1 MIVETNSIQIER
13 LQEKDIELVRNWRNS
28 VFVRQHMN
36 FREQITPEMQIKW
49 FRSIDNFDNF
59 FFILRFKGLKVG
71 LGNIKNIDWEERSG
85 ETGVFIAEKQNLSS
99 FLPVV
104 GVLTLSELVFRIFK
118 LNKLYSHVRPDN
130 KRAIRFNK
138 LFGYKKVAG
147 EENEENQLY
156 ELTTEMFKKATRKF
170 FLLLKPLGYKTGNM
184 KITLHAQDYLT
195 DFGSQMEK
203 KILDSDM
210 NFKVSKVGE
219 KVIFTEV

>member
-71 LGNIKNIDWEERSG
+71 LGNIKNIDWAERSG

-147 EENEENQLY
+147 EESEENQLY

-184 KITLHAQDYLT
+184 IITLQAQDYLT

>member
-71 LGNIKNIDWEERSG
+71 LGNIKNIDWEERNG

-195 DFGSQMEK
+195 DFGAQMEK

>member
-71 LGNIKNIDWEERSG
+71 LGNIKNIDWEERNG

-184 KITLHAQDYLT
+184 KITLQAQDYLT
-195 DFGSQMEK
+195 DFGAQMEK

>member
-1 MIVETNSIQIER
+1 
-13 LQEKDIELVRNWRNS
+13 
-28 VFVRQHMN
+28 
-36 FREQITPEMQIKW
+36 MQIKW

-71 LGNIKNIDWEERSG
+71 LGNIKNIDWEELSG

-104 GVLTLSELVFRIFK
+104 GVLTLSDLVFRIFK
-118 LNKLYSHVRPDN
+118 LKKLYSHVRPDN
-130 KRAIRFNK
+130 KRAVRFNT
-138 LFGYKKVAG
+138 LFGYKRVAG
-147 EENEENQLY
+147 EEGEESQLY

-170 FLLLKPLGYKTGNM
+170 FLLMKPLGYKTGNM
-184 KITLHAQDYLT
+184 IITLHAQDYLT
-195 DFGSQMEK
+195 DFGPQMEK
-203 KILDSDM
+203 KILDSGM